1 MFICCFSEG
10 SKPVEVEHASGVPVK
25 ALSGHDEDVAHA
37 PGADVESLV
46 FDIVLRKASPSEP
59 LGLVVTETADPP
71 GLFVRAAREIAAEA
85 LATPNPGGCFLPGD
99 EILKVNGVT
108 GSPAAL
114 SAAMTDV
121 AVVEIQARRLV
132 KYRLSVVKK
141 KTLGLKACED
151 TLEVVRILPGEICE
165 YNKRVRPA
173 LQVFAG
179 DKVVAANG
187 VTESPAAVLEKIAS
201 VQEGEVVELTMS
213 RGYTR

>member
-1 MFICCFSEG
+1 
-10 SKPVEVEHASGVPVK
+10 
-25 ALSGHDEDVAHA
+25 VAHA

-99 EILKVNGVT
+99 EILKVFAASVRVTGLGTQVNGVT